1 MEQTSAGAL
10 EFSIQRENAQ
20 EQRFSIGFPSDS
32 VVKKKSACSARAVD
46 SIPGSEE
53 SPGGGHGNPLQHSY
67 LENPMDRGARWATAH
82 RVTKMIQSQTPEA
95 T

>member
-20 EQRFSIGFPSDS
+20 EQRFSVGFPSDS
-32 VVKKKSACSARAVD
+32 VVKKKSTCSAGAVG
-46 SIPGSEE
+46 SISGSEK
-53 SPGGGHGNPLQHSY
+53 SPIGGHGYQLQYSY
-67 LENPMDRGARWATAH
+67 LENPVDRGVWWPTAH
-82 RVTKMIQSQTPEA
+82 RVTKMIHSEMTEA